1 MSLLND
7 ALRAAEQRQQKPEA
21 PAAYTGQRYTV
32 PPRKNRL
39 VLVLSLLV
47 VVLASVA
54 GYALLAGKQ
63 GVPET
68 AQAGAQ
74 DSLPPIAAQSGN
86 NSTESA
92 VNEVPEDRG
101 VEIAAEKPVTE
112 PVKVEAPQPVAA
124 KVADEAPGTSP
135 GIALEPAPGSKAE
148 PETKTEPAAAP
159 EKQVAQNPRPEPA
172 NAQVGQS
179 QPVEPETEPAQ
190 VKQVR
195 ETPEGIDRR
204 VSRELTSLLRQGRF
218 REAGERL
225 RALLAEQ
232 QAPVSRA
239 TLARALLVEGQP
251 EIALAWLP
259 APEVMAVPELR
270 LLRARALLAT
280 GELGGA
286 VAVLRS
292 QVPPLEGNIE
302 YRVTLATLLQQAGES
317 GEAAEQ
323 WTALLTTDDS
333 RAAWW
338 VGLGVALESQG
349 KAASAE
355 RAYTQAAALPGL
367 SQSLA
372 DYVRERLKQLQAG

>member
-21 PAAYTGQRYTV
+21 PAAYTGQGSAV
-32 PPRKNRL
+32 PARKNRL
-39 VLVLSLLV
+39 VPVLSLLV
-47 VVLASVA
+47 VVLATVA
-54 GYALLAGKQ
+54 GYALLAGNQ
-63 GVPET
+63 SVAET

-74 DSLPPIAAQSGN
+74 ESLPPIAAQSGN

-92 VNEVPEDRG
+92 VSQAPEDRG
-101 VEIAAEKPVTE
+101 AEIVAEKPLT
-112 PVKVEAPQPVAA
+112 
-124 KVADEAPGTSP
+124 D
-135 GIALEPAPGSKAE
+135 PAP
-148 PETKTEPAAAP
+148 AP
-159 EKQVAQNPRPEPA
+159 EKQVVRNTRPEPESPPVS
-172 NAQVGQS
+172 QEQS
-179 QPVEPETEPAQ
+179 VEPETEPAQ

-195 ETPEGIDRR
+195 ETPESIDRR
-204 VSRELTSLLRQGRF
+204 VSRELTSLLRQDRF

-232 QAPVSRA
+232 LAPVSRA

-259 APEVMAVPELR
+259 APEVMGVPELR

-280 GELGGA
+280 GELTGA
-286 VAVLRS
+286 VALLRS
-292 QVPPLEGNIE
+292 QVPPLEGHIE

-317 GEAAEQ
+317 GAAADQ

-338 VGLGVALESQG
+338 VGLGVALESGG

-367 SQSLA
+367 SPSLA

>member
-21 PAAYTGQRYTV
+21 PAAYTGQGYAV
-32 PPRKNRL
+32 PARKSRL
-39 VLVLSLLV
+39 VPVLLGLV

-54 GYALLAGKQ
+54 GYALLAGNQ
-63 GVPET
+63 GVAET
-68 AQAGAQ
+68 AQAETP
-74 DSLPPIAAQSGN
+74 DSTPPVAEQPEN
-86 NSTESA
+86 NSTESP
-92 VNEVPEDRG
+92 VNQAPQDPG
-101 VEIAAEKPVTE
+101 AEIAPEKPVTKTLQAKDPE
-112 PVKVEAPQPVAA
+112 PVTVKAPEEAP
-124 KVADEAPGTSP
+124 ETAPRNAP
-135 GIALEPAPGSKAE
+135 EPAPGSE
-148 PETKTEPAAAP
+148 PKTGQEPAPAP
-159 EKQVAQNPRPEPA
+159 EKQVAQSTRSEPENPP
-172 NAQVGQS
+172 VS
-179 QPVEPETEPAQ
+179 QEQPSEPETEPAQ

-195 ETPEGIDRR
+195 ETPESIDRR
-204 VSRELTSLLRQGRF
+204 VSRELASLLRQGRF
-218 REAGERL
+218 REAGEQL

-239 TLARALLVEGQP
+239 TLARALLVEDQP

-259 APEVMAVPELR
+259 VPQVMAVPELR

-280 GELGGA
+280 GELDGA
-286 VAVLRS
+286 VNVLRS

-317 GEAAEQ
+317 GAAAEQ

-349 KAASAE
+349 KSASAK

-367 SQSLA
+367 SKSLA
-372 DYVRERLKQLQAG
+372 EYVRERLKQLQAG

>member
-7 ALRAAEQRQQKPEA
+7 ALRAAEERQQKPEA
-21 PAAYTGQRYTV
+21 PRAYTGQGYAV
-32 PPRKNRL
+32 PARRSRL
-39 VLVLSLLV
+39 VPVLMLFV
-47 VVLASVA
+47 VVLAAVA
-54 GYALLAGKQ
+54 GYALLADNQ
-63 GVPET
+63 DVPET
-68 AQAGAQ
+68 VQAGTP
-74 DSLPPIAAQSGN
+74 DSMPPVAEQSESNTVEPAVDTVTEAAG
-86 NSTESA
+86 SA
-92 VNEVPEDRG
+92 VPEQTTD
-101 VEIAAEKPVTE
+101 TE
-112 PVKVEAPQPVAA
+112 TAQVKDPEPVAA
-124 KVADEAPGTSP
+124 KVAEEAPETAP
-135 GIALEPAPGSKAE
+135 RNTPEPAPEPKAE
-148 PETKTEPAAAP
+148 PAPAP
-159 EKQVAQNPRPEPA
+159 DKQVAQHTRPEPE
-172 NAQVGQS
+172 NLPVSQE

-190 VKQVR
+190 VKEVR
-195 ETPEGIDRR
+195 ETPESIDRR
-204 VSRELTSLLRQGRF
+204 VSRELASLLREGRS
-218 REAGERL
+218 REAAEKL
-225 RALLAEQ
+225 RALLADQ

-280 GELGGA
+280 GDLNGS
-286 VAVLRS
+286 VNVLRS

-317 GEAAEQ
+317 GAAAEQ

-349 KAASAE
+349 KAASAA
-355 RAYTQAAALPGL
+355 RAYTQAAELPGL

>member
-7 ALRAAEQRQQKPEA
+7 ALRAAEQRQQKPDA
-21 PAAYTGQRYTV
+21 PAAYTGQGYVV
-32 PPRKNRL
+32 PARKNRW
-39 VLVLSLLV
+39 VLVLSSLV

-54 GYALLAGKQ
+54 GYALLAGNQ

-68 AQAGAQ
+68 LHATAP
-74 DSLPPIAAQSGN
+74 DSLPPVAAQSEN
-86 NSTESA
+86 KSTESA
-92 VNEVPEDRG
+92 VNQAPEDRG
-101 VEIAAEKPVTE
+101 AEIAAEKPVTE
-112 PVKVEAPQPVAA
+112 PIKIKDPEPVAT
-124 KVADEAPGTSP
+124 KVAEEAPGTAP
-135 GIALEPAPGSKAE
+135 GNAPEPAPE
-148 PETKTEPAAAP
+148 PVPAP
-159 EKQVAQNPRPEPA
+159 EKQVAQNTRPESENP
-172 NAQVGQS
+172 QVGQS
-179 QPVEPETEPAQ
+179 QPVEPETEPTQ
-190 VKQVR
+190 VKKVR
-195 ETPEGIDRR
+195 ETPESIDRR

-225 RALLAEQ
+225 RSLLAEQ

-251 EIALAWLP
+251 EIALAWLS
-259 APEVMAVPELR
+259 APKVMAVPELR
-270 LLRARALLAT
+270 LLRARALLTT
-280 GELGGA
+280 GELAGA

-317 GEAAEQ
+317 GAAAEQ

-338 VGLGVALESQG
+338 VGLGIALESQG

-355 RAYTQAAALPGL
+355 RAYTQAAVLPGL
-367 SQSLA
+367 SPSLA

>member
-21 PAAYTGQRYTV
+21 PAAYTGQAYSA
-32 PPRKNRL
+32 PARKSRL
-39 VLVLSLLV
+39 VPVLAMLVAVLSV
-47 VVLASVA
+47 VA
-54 GYALLAGKQ
+54 GYALLADNQ

-68 AQAGAQ
+68 AQAGAP
-74 DSLPPIAAQSGN
+74 DSLPPVLEQPE
-86 NSTESA
+86 NSSKEPTVDPEPEA
-92 VNEVPEDRG
+92 PGLEVP
-101 VEIAAEKPVTE
+101 AEPPVTE
-112 PVKVEAPQPVAA
+112 TVQVKDPEPVLAKVPEEAPETGPRN
-124 KVADEAPGTSP
+124 EP
-135 GIALEPAPGSKAE
+135 EPAPESK
-148 PETKTEPAAAP
+148 PEPAPAP
-159 EKQVAQNPRPEPA
+159 EEQVAQNT
-172 NAQVGQS
+172 QS
-179 QPVEPETEPAQ
+179 ELAESEQSREQPVEPETEPAQ

-195 ETPEGIDRR
+195 ETPESIDRR
-204 VSRELTSLLRQGRF
+204 VSRELASLLRQGRF

-280 GELGGA
+280 GDLNGA
-286 VAVLRS
+286 VNVLRS

-317 GEAAEQ
+317 GAAAEQ

-349 KAASAE
+349 KGASAK

-372 DYVRERLKQLQAG
+372 EYVRERLKQLQAG